1 MSLLP
6 STFVL
11 QEVTPDDLAIASL
24 AFGFTIGFGWL
35 TCWTAARQTWRA
47 YKRSG
52 VDVWRNGYIW
62 MIWLEISVC
71 LSFAII
77 CWLHLKGLIPPR

>member
-1 MSLLP
+1 MSLLSP
-6 STFVL
+6 NYVL
-11 QEVTPDDLAIASL
+11 QEVTTDDIAIASL
-24 AFGFTIGFGWL
+24 AFGFTLGFGWL
-35 TCWTAARQTWRA
+35 TVWTAARQTWRA

-62 MIWLEISVC
+62 MIWLEIVVC
-71 LSFAII
+71 LTFAII